1 MNFLPNAFL
10 IIGQLDFSIKDLKAT
25 PPSANININ
34 IAILQ
39 LHYQNQVG
47 QVFSRQ
53 TICSSRM
60 LQVNKPSYL
69 DWILTNGAT

>member
-1 MNFLPNAFL
+1 MNFLRDGLL
-10 IIGQLDFSIKDLKAT
+10 IIGQFDFSIKDLKAT

-34 IAILQ
+34 IATLN
-39 LHYQNQVG
+39 YQNQAG

-60 LQVNKPSYL
+60 LRTS
-69 DWILTNGAT
+69 